1 MAKISAEEF
10 DMSVQEPRDQAD
22 EEVELSFVFPC
33 LNEEATLGQCIK
45 WVHGALEN
53 SGVRYEIIV
62 ADNGST
68 DRSIEI
74 AESLNARVE
83 HVERRGYGAALQGG
97 IGSARGEYVAFADA
111 DSTYLVENVL
121 ELYQTAVREGAD
133 MTSASRLRGD
143 IEPGA
148 MPFLHRY
155 LGTPVITMLIN
166 LFFGGHFSDSNSGF
180 RCLKKSSYDRWN
192 VRADGMEFIGELLIK
207 ALKAK
212 AKIVEIRSGLRCGPK
227 DRVAHLRTWRDGMRN
242 LLFIFSERPELF
254 EVTGLVLL
262 VGSTLLQC
270 LAFLMGPTAI
280 GPLNLFDLH
289 SQALLLLAGLGGAQ
303 FYLFSW
309 YLYLGCDAVPLP
321 FTREV
326 LQLEEDLLFFI
337 LVGLGFAGTVV
348 VGGMFWQWASASF
361 RDLNLINYLLFL
373 IHSLSVPGILAIG
386 LLGIHVFKKSE
397 VKHHLRK

>member
-1 MAKISAEEF
+1 
-10 DMSVQEPRDQAD
+10 MSSIVGEKPEASG
-22 EEVELSFVFPC
+22 VELSFVFPC
-33 LNEEATLGQCIK
+33 LNEEATLGRCIE
-45 WVHGALEN
+45 WVHGALRD
-53 SGVRYEIIV
+53 SGVSYEIVV

-68 DRSIEI
+68 DDSIAI
-74 AESLNARVE
+74 AESLDARVE
-83 HVERRGYGAALQGG
+83 HVTRRGYGAALQGG
-97 IGSARGEYVAFADA
+97 IGSAKGRYVAFADA

-148 MPFLHRY
+148 MPLLHRY
-155 LGTPVITMLIN
+155 LGTPVITFLIN
-166 LFFGGHFSDSNSGF
+166 TLFGGQFSDSNSGF
-180 RCLKKSSYDRWN
+180 RCLKKSSYDKWN

-212 AKIVEIRSGLRCGPK
+212 AKIVEIRSGLRRGPS
-227 DRVAHLRTWRDGMRN
+227 DRVAHLRAWRDGMRN

-254 EVTGLVLL
+254 EVTGLFLIL
-262 VGSTLLQC
+262 SSTIVQFI
-270 LAFLMGPTAI
+270 AFLLGPMAL

-309 YLYLGCDAVPLP
+309 YLYLGSDAKPLP
-321 FTREV
+321 FTKQV
-326 LQLEEDLLFFI
+326 LQLEEDVLFFT
-337 LVGLGFAGTVV
+337 LVGLGATGAAV
-348 VGGMFWQWASASF
+348 VGGIFWQWIDSSF
-361 RDLNLINYLLFL
+361 RDLDLINTLLFL

-386 LLGIHVFKKSE
+386 LLGIHVFKKSA
-397 VKHHLRK
+397 VKQHLKL

>member
-1 MAKISAEEF
+1 MSSA
-10 DMSVQEPRDQAD
+10 VD
-22 EEVELSFVFPC
+22 ETPETNEVELSFVFPC
-33 LNEEATLGQCIK
+33 LNEEATLGRCIE
-45 WVHGALEN
+45 WVHGSLRD
-53 SGVRYEIIV
+53 SGVSYEIVV

-74 AESLNARVE
+74 AESLDARVE
-83 HVERRGYGAALQGG
+83 HVTRRGYGAALQGG
-97 IGSARGEYVAFADA
+97 IGSAKGRYVAFADA

-121 ELYQTAVREGAD
+121 ELYQAAIREDAD

-148 MPFLHRY
+148 MPLLHRY
-155 LGTPVITMLIN
+155 LGTPVITFLIN
-166 LFFGGHFSDSNSGF
+166 TLFGGQFSDSNSGF
-180 RCLKKSSYDRWN
+180 RCLKKSSYDKWN

-207 ALKAK
+207 ALKAN
-212 AKIVEIRSGLRCGPK
+212 AKIVEIRSGLRRGPS

-254 EVTGLVLL
+254 EITGLFLIL
-262 VGSTLLQC
+262 SSTLVQFV
-270 LAFLMGPTAI
+270 AFLLGPMAL

-309 YLYLGCDAVPLP
+309 YLYLGSDATPLP
-321 FTREV
+321 FTKQV
-326 LQLEEDLLFFI
+326 LQLEEDVLFFT
-337 LVGLGFAGTVV
+337 LLGLGVTGATVV
-348 VGGMFWQWASASF
+348 GAIFWQWIDSSF
-361 RDLNLINYLLFL
+361 RDLDLINTLLFL

-386 LLGIHVFKKSE
+386 LLGIHVFKKSA
-397 VKHHLRK
+397 VKQHLMQ

>member
-1 MAKISAEEF
+1 MDLSREQNT
-10 DMSVQEPRDQAD
+10 SVAVQ
-22 EEVELSFVFPC
+22 LSFVFPC
-33 LNEEATLGQCIK
+33 LNEEATLGQCIE
-45 WVHGALEN
+45 WVQGSLRD
-53 SGVRYEIIV
+53 SGVAYEIIV

-74 AESLNARVE
+74 AESLGARVE
-83 HVERRGYGAALQGG
+83 HVTKRGYGAALQGG

-121 ELYQTAVREGAD
+121 ELYQTAVRENAD
-133 MTSASRLRGD
+133 MTSASRLRGT
-143 IEPGA
+143 IESGA

-166 LFFGGHFSDSNSGF
+166 LLFDGQFSDSNSGF
-180 RCLKKSSYDRWN
+180 RCLKKSSYEQWN

-254 EVTGLVLL
+254 ECTGLFLVLTSS
-262 VGSTLLQC
+262 VLQV
-270 LAFLMGPTAI
+270 LAFLLGPVAL
-280 GPLNLFDLH
+280 GPLNMFDLH

-309 YLYLGCDAVPLP
+309 YLYLASGSEPLP
-321 FTREV
+321 FTKQV
-326 LQLEEDLLFFI
+326 LQLEEDVLFFS
-337 LVGLGFAGTVV
+337 LVGLGTAAAGVV
-348 VGGMFWQWASASF
+348 AYIFWQWASASF
-361 RDLNLINYLLFL
+361 HNIDLINSLLFI
-373 IHSLSVPGILAIG
+373 IHCLCVFGTLTIG
-386 LLGIHVFKKSE
+386 LLGIHVFMKSE
-397 VKHHLRK
+397 VKGHLRR